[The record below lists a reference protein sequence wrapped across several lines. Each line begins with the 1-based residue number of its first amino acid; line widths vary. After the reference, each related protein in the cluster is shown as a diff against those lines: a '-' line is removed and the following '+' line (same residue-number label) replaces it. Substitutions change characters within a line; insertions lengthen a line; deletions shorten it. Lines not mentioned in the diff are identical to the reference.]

1 MSTNS
6 NQINCIVSCPL
17 STYSG
22 YGRRSLDFVKELI
35 RIRPDWNIKILSTD
49 WGHSKTGYLEDNN
62 EQDIISRIIDSFPS
76 NEEPDVWI
84 QIALPGEFTRRGKYN
99 IGVTALIETTL
110 CIYDW
115 VDNCGKMDL
124 VLVSSKHGQAVLEN
138 SRAEYKGI
146 FALKGNSKP
155 FQKSPVEIL
164 FEGIDLKKFY
174 IPRSQSWF
182 KELDSILITDWNFL
196 CMGQWLPGDYGEDR
210 KNIGY
215 TIGTFLDTFK
225 DTKNAPGLV
234 LKVNGLNDSE
244 IDRYEI
250 VNKIQIIQDSIKYK
264 ESLPPI
270 YLLHGELSDRSLNTL
285 YNDPRIKAMVSFT
298 KGEGFGRSLME
309 FASLG
314 KPVICSGWSG
324 PTDFLSTKHSAIV
337 GGSLEYVHPSASNN
351 YILQNAYW
359 FTPDTQQAVFALQN
373 MYSNYDYWKSLATT
387 YIERIPKK
395 YSLQRMGERLST
407 LLSRYFN
414 I

>member
-182 KELDSILITDWNFL
+182 KELDRT
-196 CMGQWLPGDYGEDR
+196 
-210 KNIGY
+210 
-215 TIGTFLDTFK
+215 
-225 DTKNAPGLV
+225 
-234 LKVNGLNDSE
+234 
-244 IDRYEI
+244 
-250 VNKIQIIQDSIKYK
+250 
-264 ESLPPI
+264 
-270 YLLHGELSDRSLNTL
+270 
-285 YNDPRIKAMVSFT
+285 MV
-298 KGEGFGRSLME
+298 
-309 FASLG
+309 A
-314 KPVICSGWSG
+314 W
-324 PTDFLSTKHSAIV
+324 
-337 GGSLEYVHPSASNN
+337 
-351 YILQNAYW
+351 
-359 FTPDTQQAVFALQN
+359 
-373 MYSNYDYWKSLATT
+373 
-387 YIERIPKK
+387 
-395 YSLQRMGERLST
+395 RL
-407 LLSRYFN
+407 R
-414 I
+414 